1 MRRSKIKKNSR
12 KFSLTNI
19 SAEVKEMGLV
29 NKRSNFCSKEAKK
42 YMQQILI
49 YRDFLHKQ
57 AKLHDIS
64 FNPLNNY
71 ENQVIH
77 YSLGKCNYRQVLKD
91 CLNRRWWWKEEKT
104 GKKVFVNF
112 LWTKTKDLSFI
123 AKN

>member
-1 MRRSKIKKNSR
+1 
-12 KFSLTNI
+12 
-19 SAEVKEMGLV
+19 MGLV